1 MIRTL
6 KDTGAEYPISS
17 NVDGAVYSVATQD
30 CIIGGMGDE
39 FAVTTS
45 INSLNLIFKKGCIAV
60 LCGNAFWL
68 TDDVE
73 VILPA
78 NNTIFL
84 CLRIDTAKPNGQKG
98 SFECLTEAGIK
109 KDNINNEGI
118 RDLAIYKITTSSN
131 GVTACE
137 DKRIIMNSASYAT
150 KAYVDNSINT
160 AIGNAIKGDY

>member
-6 KDTGAEYPISS
+6 KDTGVEYPISS

-30 CIIGGMGDE
+30 CIISGMGDE

-45 INSLNLIFKKGCIAV
+45 INSLNLTFKKGCIAV

-78 NNTIFL
+78 NSTIFL
-84 CLRIDTAKPNGQKG
+84 CLRIDTSKPNGQKG
-98 SFECLTEAGIK
+98 SFKCLTEAGIK

-131 GVTACE
+131 GVTSCE
-137 DKRIIMNSASYAT
+137 DKRIIMNPSSYAT
-150 KAYVDNSINT
+150 KAYVDN
-160 AIGNAIKGDY
+160 AIGNAIRGDY

>member
-17 NVDGAVYSVATQD
+17 NVDGAVYAIATQD
-30 CIIGGMGDE
+30 CIVGGMGDE

-45 INSLNLIFKKGCIAV
+45 INSLNLTFKKGSIAV

-68 TDDVE
+68 TNDVE
-73 VILPA
+73 VTLPA
-78 NNTIFL
+78 NSTFFL

-109 KDNINNEGI
+109 KDNINNEGV
-118 RDLAIYKITTSSN
+118 RDLAIYKITTSYN

-137 DKRIIMNSASYAT
+137 DKRVIISSVSYAT
-150 KAYVDNSINT
+150 KAYVDN

>member
-17 NVDGAVYSVATQD
+17 NVDGAVYAIATQD
-30 CIIGGMGDE
+30 CIVGGMGDE
-39 FAVTTS
+39 FAVITS
-45 INSLNLIFKKGCIAV
+45 INSLNLTFKKGSIAV

-73 VILPA
+73 VTLPA
-78 NNTIFL
+78 NSTIFL

-137 DKRIIMNSASYAT
+137 DKRVIISSVSYAT
-150 KAYVDNSINT
+150 KAYVDN